1 MFWKVLFSYCLEI
14 KIYKKINWIFCFENK
29 KIYSKIISCMNLILC
44 ICLNFFQRNT
54 FLSLLINAKNL
65 LVKT

>member
-29 KIYSKIISCMNLILC
+29 KIHSKIISYIWIFIYLSQ
-44 ICLNFFQRNT
+44 FFSTKHVFISFNKCQE
-54 FLSLLINAKNL
+54 FIS
-65 LVKT
+65 